1 MLPGGRSLKHVNERT
16 CAKAWLVVLVL
27 TLQLLLIAASPVSDT
42 ALDEARALVAQ
53 RKDAEAKP
61 ILLKIVDEDDDQHE
75 AFHLLTKVALREQ
88 DHATAVKY
96 AERAVELNDS
106 LSDYH
111 MWLAR
116 AYLAKAMESGVINA
130 YRYARR
136 GKKRYEEAIRLDST
150 NLEARLELCMYLV
163 NAPGIVGGDKK
174 KGIIHAR
181 AIEAQDSLLGAYAW
195 ASVFERDKRID
206 EAEAKLRR
214 ATDLDTSSTY
224 YSLYA
229 LGYFLERNGKYDD
242 AVTVFREILARKPDE
257 MSAVF
262 QVGKICVLT
271 ESNLDEAET
280 CFKRYLEVE
289 APANAPDWAAA
300 HWRLGMVYD
309 LQGKTDLALA
319 ELRKA
324 VELAPDNKEFRKTLK
339 EVEKKAAP

>member
-1 MLPGGRSLKHVNERT
+1 MIKRGTHRR
-16 CAKAWLVVLVL
+16 WLAA
-27 TLQLLLIAASPVSDT
+27 LLLALPLLLVAASPTSDT
-42 ALDEARALVAQ
+42 ALDEARTLVGQ

-61 ILLKIVDEDDDQHE
+61 ILIEIIEQHEDQHE
-75 AFHLLTKVALREQ
+75 AYHLLTRVTLREQ
-88 DHATAVKY
+88 DHKTAVKY

-106 LSDYH
+106 ISGYH

-136 GKKRYEEAIRLDST
+136 GKKHYVEAIRLDST

-174 KGIIHAR
+174 EGVIQAGVV
-181 AIEAQDSLLGAYAW
+181 EAQDSLMGAYAW
-195 ASVFERDKRID
+195 ASVFERDKKIA
-206 EAEAKLRR
+206 EAEARLRR
-214 ATDLDTSSTY
+214 AVELDTSSAY
-224 YSLYA
+224 YALYA
-229 LGYFLERNGKYDD
+229 LGYFLERNQKYDE
-242 AVTVFREILARKPDE
+242 AAGVFKEILARKPDE

-271 ESNLDEAET
+271 ESNLDEAES
-280 CFKRYLEVE
+280 CFRRYLEVE
-289 APANAPDWAAA
+289 APPNAPDWAAA

-309 LQGKTDLALA
+309 LQGKIELALA

-324 VELAPDNKEFRKTLK
+324 VELAPGNKEFRKTLK
-339 EVEKKAAP
+339 EVEKKIER